1 MARKPKNPDTAP
13 VETDATI
20 SDISAPEA
28 VIETIAPQVE
38 PGTNTYAAP
47 PPRFES
53 FEAFYPYYLSEH
65 SHRDNRRLHVVGTGL
80 ALFLLAQMLLFHG
93 IWDGLG
99 LIVWAAV
106 IGYGFAWAGHY
117 FIEKNKPATFTYP
130 AWSLMGDFKMFWE
143 VVTRKRDW

>member
-13 VETDATI
+13 VETDTAI
-20 SDISAPEA
+20 SETSAPEA
-28 VIETIAPQVE
+28 VVEAIAPQVE
-38 PGTNTYAAP
+38 AQASAYAAP

-99 LIVWAAV
+99 LIFWAAV
-106 IGYGFAWAGHY
+106 VGYGFAWAGHY

-143 VVTRKRDW
+143 VVTRKREW